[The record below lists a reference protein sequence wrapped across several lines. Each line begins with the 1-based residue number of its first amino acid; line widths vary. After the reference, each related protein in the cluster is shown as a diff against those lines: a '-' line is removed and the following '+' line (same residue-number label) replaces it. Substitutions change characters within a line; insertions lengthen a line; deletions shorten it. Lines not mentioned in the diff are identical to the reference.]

1 MLYLHD
7 LIQASKAILR
17 PEKLLFP
24 SYRRG
29 NGGTEKL
36 RGSRFNPAPPVETS
50 QTPEAAL
57 DRLRQARTPAE
68 AGGDSKDHRNFKSQI
83 NHATWGDQTGLNTYD
98 VDNSVKVLKVS
109 VRRCWVKHIAGKK
122 QETYLSIS
130 ERHNLWKENLG

>member
-1 MLYLHD
+1 MVFKYFCFV
-7 LIQASKAILR
+7 
-17 PEKLLFP
+17 LF
-24 SYRRG
+24 SFVFF
-29 NGGTEKL
+29 T
-36 RGSRFNPAPPVETS
+36 
-50 QTPEAAL
+50 
-57 DRLRQARTPAE
+57 
-68 AGGDSKDHRNFKSQI
+68 DHRNFKSQI